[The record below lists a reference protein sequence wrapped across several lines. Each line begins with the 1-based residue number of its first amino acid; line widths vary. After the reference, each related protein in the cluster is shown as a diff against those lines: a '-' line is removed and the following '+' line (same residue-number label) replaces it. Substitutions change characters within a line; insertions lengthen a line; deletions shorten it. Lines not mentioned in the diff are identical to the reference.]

1 MRQQLARTRNNKAR
15 ERDDISP
22 RTLKV
27 CAAQLAGVFLH
38 SFGLSLRLKK
48 VPSFWKTSCI
58 VLVLKKGCPSAPN
71 DLRPVALSSNVMKT
85 FDFSSAFDTL
95 SRLPHTKPASFRST
109 G

>member
-48 VPSFWKTSCI
+48 VPSLLHSPGPEEGMPQC
-58 VLVLKKGCPSAPN
+58 SE
-71 DLRPVALSSNVMKT
+71 
-85 FDFSSAFDTL
+85 
-95 SRLPHTKPASFRST
+95 
-109 G
+109 